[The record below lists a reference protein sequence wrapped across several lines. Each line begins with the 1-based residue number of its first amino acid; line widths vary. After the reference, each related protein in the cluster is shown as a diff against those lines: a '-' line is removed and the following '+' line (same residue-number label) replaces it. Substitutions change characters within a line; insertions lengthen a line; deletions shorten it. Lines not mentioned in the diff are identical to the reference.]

1 MLVNVMLDVRGK
13 RRIIFQGSRLHWCI
27 WLVSANETIC
37 NVKKQRL
44 HWGREGEFYVVKNN
58 QYIPKCSPDIS
69 HQIPPPPKKT
79 KIGISDGE
87 QVRIQDL
94 VKGGPQLL
102 RPKVADIA
110 KRSRASEA
118 SILRPGSRA
127 RLRALEA
134 FGFLMLKYAFSHILE
149 TLFLL
154 FLTSILTPKVDKNR
168 ALDFTSINLRHSDML
183 HLFFNLHEKLCFN
196 WMTWGM
202 PSEARL
208 KILWHG
214 WWKIDQ
220 LCDW

>member
-1 MLVNVMLDVRGK
+1 MPQSNSMQFVYYRIRQIHMMEFCDGCRDHLQILNMLEEP
-13 RRIIFQGSRLHWCI
+13 S
-27 WLVSANETIC
+27 S
-37 NVKKQRL
+37 
-44 HWGREGEFYVVKNN
+44 
-58 QYIPKCSPDIS
+58 
-69 HQIPPPPKKT
+69 
-79 KIGISDGE
+79 

-110 KRSRASEA
+110 KRSHASEA

-183 HLFFNLHEKLCFN
+183 HLFFNLHEKVML
-196 WMTWGM
+196 
-202 PSEARL
+202 
-208 KILWHG
+208 
-214 WWKIDQ
+214 
-220 LCDW
+220 

>member
-1 MLVNVMLDVRGK
+1 MGNYAHRLNTDFH
-13 RRIIFQGSRLHWCI
+13 IIHVAGNF
-27 WLVSANETIC
+27 
-37 NVKKQRL
+37 
-44 HWGREGEFYVVKNN
+44 
-58 QYIPKCSPDIS
+58 
-69 HQIPPPPKKT
+69 
-79 KIGISDGE
+79 IGVGDRVFMYD

-94 VKGGPQLL
+94 VKGGAQLL

-127 RLRALEA
+127 HLRALEA

-183 HLFFNLHEKLCFN
+183 HLFFNLHEKVML
-196 WMTWGM
+196 
-202 PSEARL
+202 
-208 KILWHG
+208 
-214 WWKIDQ
+214 
-220 LCDW
+220 

>member
-1 MLVNVMLDVRGK
+1 MYTNDRLIKLGCFDKSEHQATLRC
-13 RRIIFQGSRLHWCI
+13 GSRI
-27 WLVSANETIC
+27 WS
-37 NVKKQRL
+37 R
-44 HWGREGEFYVVKNN
+44 
-58 QYIPKCSPDIS
+58 
-69 HQIPPPPKKT
+69 
-79 KIGISDGE
+79 
-87 QVRIQDL
+87 
-94 VKGGPQLL
+94 GGAQLL

-110 KRSRASEA
+110 KRSCASEA

-127 RLRALEA
+127 HLRALEA

-149 TLFLL
+149 TLYLL

-183 HLFFNLHEKLCFN
+183 HLFLIFMKKLCFN